1 MILLTVVVLRLLA
14 QVLHLYVGPLWTKP
28 AILILGAKLTNWLG
42 RWVRIVNLFIVIRLL
57 RGLQILLIV
66 TLVRTACG
74 CLVWECVLCW
84 NRLWVELESILQG
97 RTKVVIFLSLAGLLF
112 LLPLFL

>member
-1 MILLTVVVLRLLA
+1 MILLTVVVLWLLA
-14 QVLHLYVGPLWTKP
+14 QVLHLYVGPLWAKP
-28 AILILGAKLTNWLG
+28 AILILGAKLPDLLG
-42 RWVRIVNLFIVIRLL
+42 RWVCIVDRFIVIPLL

-66 TLVRTACG
+66 SLVRTACG

-97 RTKVVIFLSLAGLLF
+97 RTEVVIFLPLAGLLF